1 MRFVLNPEL
10 TMHVGNII
18 MFVQRLAKFI
28 LSLQETKDYSET
40 VAGQITGLIQRQ
52 QPNVTKT
59 M

>member
-28 LSLQETKDYSET
+28 LSLQETKDFHIY
-40 VAGQITGLIQRQ
+40 ITQRLWLD
-52 QPNVTKT
+52 K
-59 M
+59 